1 MRFENIINRM
11 RYLTKSR
18 FKQGLECPTKLFY
31 TKKELYPSS
40 NKGDTFLQSLA
51 EGGFQV
57 EELARMQFSEGKAIL
72 GVDWNYSELAESTK
86 VLLQEENVTIF
97 EAAFL
102 YKNLFIRVDILKKVG
117 NKIQLIEVK
126 AKSVNK
132 ETHQGFF
139 NKNGTINSG
148 WMLYLYD
155 VAFQQYVIEKSMP
168 SCSVTPYLM
177 LANKDVKATVD
188 GLNQKFK
195 ISKTS
200 NLRTGIIKEENLSLG
215 DLGEFLIAKLN
226 INEEISLI
234 RTSNPLDEIRTFEQT
249 IKFYDSH
256 YLNDVKI
263 NSLIGKH
270 CKDCEFQCEE
280 TDTTKSGY
288 LECWTSQLKIS
299 NNQAKKPKVYNVSNL
314 MSAKK
319 IMADGTYFMEDLDE
333 SNIDV
338 KLAVGRFSASERQWI
353 QIEKEKNKDT
363 TPVVKLNGLRDELHS
378 WIYPLNFIDF
388 ETSGMALPFTIGRK
402 PYEQLAFQFSHH
414 IVYEDGSVEHASEYL
429 NAKVG
434 EFPNFSFIRAL
445 KKALEKNNGIIFR
458 YHNHENTI
466 VNAIYMQLLS
476 SDEEDKEE
484 LISFIKSISHN
495 TDKSDSKWCGERDMI
510 DLWKV
515 VKDYY
520 YDPYTK
526 GSNSI
531 KDVLPAVLNSSMFL
545 QNRYQQKLKN
555 INLTSKNF
563 DDSQIFLIFKDEKL
577 INPYKLL
584 PPLFDDWTQDEIDN
598 VISGL
603 EGISDGGSALTAYG
617 KLQFEEIS
625 ERERSE
631 IELALLKYCELDTL
645 AMVMIFEALR
655 GVVNNNKI

>member
-1 MRFENIINRM
+1 MRP
-11 RYLTKSR
+11 LTKSR
-18 FKQGLECPTKLFY
+18 FKQALECPTKLFY

-57 EELARMQFSEGKAIL
+57 EELARMQFPEGKAIL
-72 GVDWNYSELAESTK
+72 GDDWNYSELAERTK
-86 VLLQEENVTIF
+86 VFLQEENVTIF

-117 NKIQLIEVK
+117 NRIQLIEVK

-168 SCSVTPYLM
+168 SCRVTPYLM
-177 LANKDVKATVD
+177 LANKDVKSTVD

-195 ISKTS
+195 ISKKS
-200 NLRTGIIKEENLSLG
+200 NLRTGIIKAENLSLS
-215 DLGEFLIAKLN
+215 DLGESLIAKLN
-226 INEEISLI
+226 IEEEINLI
-234 RTSNPLDEIRTFEQT
+234 KTSNPQDEIRTFEQT
-249 IKFYDSH
+249 IEHFDSN
-256 YLNDVKI
+256 YLKDVKI

-280 TDTTKSGY
+280 TENTKSGY
-288 LECWTSQLKIS
+288 LECWTSQLNIS
-299 NNQAKKPKVYNVSNL
+299 KEQAKKPKVYNVSNL
-314 MSAKK
+314 RSATK
-319 IMADGTYFMEDLDE
+319 IMSEGTYFMEELSE
-333 SNIDV
+333 GNIDV
-338 KLAVGRFSASERQWI
+338 KIEVDKFSSSERQWI
-353 QIEKEKNKDT
+353 QIEKEKNNDS
-363 TPVVKLNGLRDELHS
+363 TPAVEINGLRDELNS
-378 WIYPLNFIDF
+378 WVYPLNFIDF
-388 ETSGMALPFTIGRK
+388 ETSGMALPFTKGRK

-414 IVYEDGSVEHASEYL
+414 IVYEDGRVEHATEYL

-434 EFPNFSFIRAL
+434 EFPNFAFIRAL
-445 KKALEKNNGIIFR
+445 KKALEKNNGSIFR

-484 LISFIKSISHN
+484 LISFIKLISHN
-495 TDKSDSKWCGERDMI
+495 TGKSAEKWCGDRDMI

-531 KDVLPAVLNSSMFL
+531 KDVLPAVLNSSLFL
-545 QNRYQQKLKN
+545 KNRYQEELKN

-563 DDSQIFLIFKDEKL
+563 DDNQIFLKFKDGEL

-584 PPLFDDWTQDEIDN
+584 PLLFDNWTQDEIDN
-598 VISGL
+598 IISGF
-603 EGISDGGSALTAYG
+603 EGISDGGAALTAYG

-625 ERERSE
+625 ERERGE
-631 IELALLKYCELDTL
+631 IERALLKYCELDTL
-645 AMVMIFEALR
+645 AMVMIYEAWR
-655 GVVNNNKI
+655 EMIKE

>member
-1 MRFENIINRM
+1 M

-18 FKQGLECPTKLFY
+18 FKQALECPTKLFY
-31 TKKELYPSS
+31 TKKVLYPSS
-40 NKGDTFLQSLA
+40 NKGDAFLQSLA

-57 EELARMQFSEGKAIL
+57 EELARMQFPEGKAIL
-72 GVDWNYSELAESTK
+72 GDDWNYSELAERTK

-139 NKNGTINSG
+139 NKNGTVNSG

-168 SCSVTPYLM
+168 SFRVTPYLM
-177 LANKDVKATVD
+177 LANKDKKATVD

-215 DLGEFLIAKLN
+215 DLGESLIAKLN
-226 INEEISLI
+226 IEEEINLI
-234 RTSNPLDEIRTFEQT
+234 KTSNPQDEIRTFEQT
-249 IKFYDSH
+249 IEHFDSH

-280 TDTTKSGY
+280 TKDAKSGF
-288 LECWTSQLKIS
+288 LECWTSQLNIS
-299 NNQAKKPKVYNVSNL
+299 DIQALKQKVYNVSNL
-314 MSAKK
+314 RSAKK
-319 IMADGTYFMEDLDE
+319 IMDEGTYFMEDLDE

-338 KLAVGRFSASERQWI
+338 KVEAGRFSSTERQWI
-353 QIEKEKNKDT
+353 QIEKEKNNDA
-363 TPVVKLNGLRDELHS
+363 TPAVEINGLRDELNS
-378 WIYPLNFIDF
+378 WVYPLNFIDF
-388 ETSGMALPFTIGRK
+388 ETSGMALPFTKGRK

-414 IVYEDGSVEHASEYL
+414 IVYEDGTVEHATEYL

-434 EFPNFSFIRAL
+434 EFPNFEFIRAL
-445 KKALEKNNGIIFR
+445 KKALEINNGSIFR

-484 LISFIKSISHN
+484 LISFIKLISHN
-495 TDKSDSKWCGERDMI
+495 TGKSAEKWCGDRDMI

-531 KDVLPAVLNSSMFL
+531 KDVLPAVLNSSIFL
-545 QNRYQQKLKN
+545 QNKYQKELKD

-563 DDSQIFLIFKDEKL
+563 VGNQIFLKFKDEKL

-584 PPLFDDWTQDEIDN
+584 PPLFDNWTQDEIDN

-603 EGISDGGSALTAYG
+603 EGISDGGAALTAYG

-625 ERERSE
+625 ERERGE
-631 IELALLKYCELDTL
+631 IERALLKYCELDTL
-645 AMVMIFEALR
+645 AMVMIYESWKDMI
-655 GVVNNNKI
+655 NE

>member
-1 MRFENIINRM
+1 M

-18 FKQGLECPTKLFY
+18 FKQALECPTKLFY

-57 EELARMQFSEGKAIL
+57 EELARMQFPEGKAIL
-72 GVDWNYSELAESTK
+72 GDDWNYSELAERTK

-117 NKIQLIEVK
+117 DKIQLIEVK

-132 ETHQGFF
+132 DTHQGFF
-139 NKNGTINSG
+139 NKNGTVNSG

-168 SCSVTPYLM
+168 SFRVTPYLM
-177 LANKDVKATVD
+177 LANKDKKATVD

-215 DLGEFLIAKLN
+215 DLGESLIAKLN
-226 INEEISLI
+226 IEEEINLI
-234 RTSNPLDEIRTFEQT
+234 KTSNPQDEIRTFEQT
-249 IKFYDSH
+249 IEHFDSH

-280 TDTTKSGY
+280 TKDAKSGF
-288 LECWTSQLKIS
+288 LECWTSQLNIS
-299 NNQAKKPKVYNVSNL
+299 DIQALKQKVYNVSNL
-314 MSAKK
+314 RSAKK
-319 IMADGTYFMEDLDE
+319 IMDEGTYFMEDLDE

-338 KLAVGRFSASERQWI
+338 KVEAGRFSSTERQWI
-353 QIEKEKNKDT
+353 QIEKEKNNDA
-363 TPVVKLNGLRDELHS
+363 TPAVEINGLRDELNS
-378 WIYPLNFIDF
+378 WVYPLNFIDF
-388 ETSGMALPFTIGRK
+388 ETSGMALPFTKGRK

-414 IVYEDGSVEHASEYL
+414 IVYEDGTVEHATEYL

-434 EFPNFSFIRAL
+434 EFPNFEFIRAL
-445 KKALEKNNGIIFR
+445 KKALEINNGSIFR

-484 LISFIKSISHN
+484 LISFIKLISHN
-495 TDKSDSKWCGERDMI
+495 TGKSAEKWCGDRDMI

-515 VKDYY
+515 VTDYY

-531 KDVLPAVLNSSMFL
+531 KDVLPAALNSSIFL
-545 QNRYQQKLKN
+545 QNKYQKELKD

-563 DDSQIFLIFKDEKL
+563 VGNQIFLKFKDEKL

-584 PPLFDDWTQDEIDN
+584 PPLFDNWTQDEIDN

-603 EGISDGGSALTAYG
+603 EGISDGGAALTAYG

-625 ERERSE
+625 ERERGE
-631 IELALLKYCELDTL
+631 IERALLKYCELDTL
-645 AMVMIFEALR
+645 AMVMIYESWKDMI
-655 GVVNNNKI
+655 NE

>member
-1 MRFENIINRM
+1 M

-18 FKQGLECPTKLFY
+18 FKQALECPTKLFY
-31 TKKELYPSS
+31 TKKVLYPSS
-40 NKGDTFLQSLA
+40 NKGDAFLQSLA

-57 EELARMQFSEGKAIL
+57 EELARMQFPEGKAIL
-72 GVDWNYSELAESTK
+72 GDDWNYSELAERTK

-102 YKNLFIRVDILKKVG
+102 YKNLFIRVDILKKFG
-117 NKIQLIEVK
+117 DKIQLIEVK

-132 ETHQGFF
+132 DTHQGFF
-139 NKNGTINSG
+139 NKNGTVNSG

-168 SCSVTPYLM
+168 SFSVTPYLM
-177 LANKDVKATVD
+177 LANKDKKATVD

-215 DLGEFLIAKLN
+215 DLGESLIAKLN
-226 INEEISLI
+226 IEEEINLI
-234 RTSNPLDEIRTFEQT
+234 KTSNPQDEIRTFEQT
-249 IKFYDSH
+249 IEHFDSH

-280 TDTTKSGY
+280 TKDTKSGF
-288 LECWTSQLKIS
+288 LECWTSQLNIS
-299 NNQAKKPKVYNVSNL
+299 DIQALKQKVYNVSNL
-314 MSAKK
+314 RSAKK
-319 IMADGTYFMEDLDE
+319 IMDEGTYFMEDLNE

-338 KLAVGRFSASERQWI
+338 KVEAGRFSSTERQWI

-363 TPVVKLNGLRDELHS
+363 TAAVELSGLSDELNS
-378 WIYPLNFIDF
+378 WVYPLNFIDF
-388 ETSGMALPFTIGRK
+388 ETSGMALPFTKGRK

-414 IVYEDGSVEHASEYL
+414 IVYEDGRVEHATEYL

-434 EFPNFSFIRAL
+434 EFPNFEFIRAL
-445 KKALEKNNGIIFR
+445 KKALEINNGSIFR

-476 SDEEDKEE
+476 SNEEDKEE
-484 LISFIKSISHN
+484 LISFIKLISHN
-495 TDKSDSKWCGERDMI
+495 TGKSAEKWCGDRDMI

-531 KDVLPAVLNSSMFL
+531 KDVLPAVLNSSILL
-545 QNRYQQKLKN
+545 QNKYQKELKD

-563 DDSQIFLIFKDEKL
+563 VGNQIFLKFKDEKL

-584 PPLFDDWTQDEIDN
+584 PLLFDNWTQDEIDN

-603 EGISDGGSALTAYG
+603 EGISDGGAALTAYG

-625 ERERSE
+625 ERERGE
-631 IELALLKYCELDTL
+631 IEGALLKYCELDTL
-645 AMVMIFEALR
+645 AMVMIYESWKDMI
-655 GVVNNNKI
+655 NE

>member
-1 MRFENIINRM
+1 M

-18 FKQGLECPTKLFY
+18 FKQALECPTKLFY
-31 TKKELYPSS
+31 TKKVLYPSS
-40 NKGDTFLQSLA
+40 NKGDAFLQSLA

-57 EELARMQFSEGKAIL
+57 EELARMQFPEGKAIL
-72 GVDWNYSELAESTK
+72 GDDWNYSELAERTK

-117 NKIQLIEVK
+117 DKIQLIEVK

-132 ETHQGFF
+132 DTHQGFF
-139 NKNGTINSG
+139 NKNGTVNSG

-168 SCSVTPYLM
+168 SFSVTPYLM
-177 LANKDVKATVD
+177 LANKDKKATVD

-215 DLGEFLIAKLN
+215 DLGESLIAKLN
-226 INEEISLI
+226 IEEEINLI
-234 RTSNPLDEIRTFEQT
+234 KTSNPQDEIRTFEQT
-249 IKFYDSH
+249 IEHFDSH

-280 TDTTKSGY
+280 TKDTKSGF
-288 LECWTSQLKIS
+288 LECWTSQLNIS
-299 NNQAKKPKVYNVSNL
+299 DIQALKQKVYNVSNL
-314 MSAKK
+314 RSAKK
-319 IMADGTYFMEDLDE
+319 IMDEGTYFMEDLNE

-338 KLAVGRFSASERQWI
+338 KVEAGRFSSTERQWI

-363 TPVVKLNGLRDELHS
+363 TAAVELSGLSDELNS
-378 WIYPLNFIDF
+378 WVYPLNFIDF
-388 ETSGMALPFTIGRK
+388 ETSGMALPFTKGRK

-414 IVYEDGSVEHASEYL
+414 IVYEDGRVEHATEYL

-434 EFPNFSFIRAL
+434 EFPNFEFIRAL
-445 KKALEKNNGIIFR
+445 KKALEINNGSIFR

-476 SDEEDKEE
+476 SNEEDKEE
-484 LISFIKSISHN
+484 LISFIKLISHN
-495 TDKSDSKWCGERDMI
+495 TGKSAEKWCGDRDMI

-531 KDVLPAVLNSSMFL
+531 KDVLPAVLNSSIFL
-545 QNRYQQKLKN
+545 QNKYQKELKD

-563 DDSQIFLIFKDEKL
+563 VGNQIFLKFKDEKL

-584 PPLFDDWTQDEIDN
+584 PPLFDNWTQDEIDN

-603 EGISDGGSALTAYG
+603 EGIRDGGAALTAYG

-625 ERERSE
+625 ERERGE
-631 IELALLKYCELDTL
+631 IERALLKYCELDTL
-645 AMVMIFEALR
+645 AMVMIYEHL
-655 GVVNNNKI
+655 KSII

>member
-1 MRFENIINRM
+1 M

-18 FKQGLECPTKLFY
+18 FKLALECPTKLFY
-31 TKKELYPSS
+31 TKKDLYPST
-40 NKGDTFLQSLA
+40 NTEDTFLQSLA
-51 EGGFQV
+51 EGGFQI
-57 EELARMQFSEGKAIL
+57 EELARMQFPEGKTIL
-72 GVDWNYSELAESTK
+72 GDDWNYSELAERTK
-86 VLLQEENVTIF
+86 VLLQNENATIF

-102 YKNLFIRVDILKKVG
+102 YKNLFIRVDILKKAG

-132 ETHQGFF
+132 ENHHSFF

-148 WMLYLYD
+148 WMMYLYD
-155 VAFQQYVIEKSMP
+155 VAFQLYVIEKSMP

-177 LANKDVKATVD
+177 LANKDVRATVD

-195 ISKTS
+195 ISKNS
-200 NLRTGIIKEENLSLG
+200 NLRTGIIKAQNLNLG
-215 DLGEFLIAKLN
+215 DLGESLIAKLI

-234 RTSNPLDEIRTFEQT
+234 RTSNPQDEKRTFEKT
-249 IKFYDSH
+249 IEFYNSH

-263 NSLIGKH
+263 NSLVGKH
-270 CKDCEFQCEE
+270 CKDCEFQCKE
-280 TDTTKSGY
+280 TDATKSGY
-288 LECWTSQLKIS
+288 LECWISQLKITKT
-299 NNQAKKPKVYNVSNL
+299 QAKKPKVYNVSNL
-314 MSAKK
+314 MSSKK
-319 IMADGTYFMEDLDE
+319 IMTEGTYFREDLDE

-338 KLAVGRFSASERQWI
+338 KLEAGRFSASERQWI
-353 QIEKEKNKDT
+353 QIEKEKNNDT
-363 TPVVKLNGLRDELHS
+363 TCKVELNGLRDELNS
-378 WIYPLNFIDF
+378 WVYPLNFIDF
-388 ETSGMALPFTIGRK
+388 ETSGMALPFTKGRK

-414 IVYEDGSVEHASEYL
+414 IIFEDGSVEHASEYL
-429 NAKVG
+429 NAKAG
-434 EFPNFSFIRAL
+434 EFPNFEFVRAL
-445 KKALEKNNGIIFR
+445 KMALEKNNGSVFR

-466 VNAIYMQLLS
+466 VNAIYRQILS
-476 SDEEDKEE
+476 SNEVDKEE

-495 TDKSDSKWCGERDMI
+495 TDKSDVKWCGERDMI

-563 DDSQIFLIFKDEKL
+563 DDSQIFFIFKDEKL

-584 PPLFDDWTQDEIDN
+584 PPLFNNWTQEEIDN
-598 VISGL
+598 TISDL
-603 EGISDGGSALTAYG
+603 EGISDGGAALTAYG

-625 ERERSE
+625 MKERGE
-631 IELALLKYCELDTL
+631 IECALLKYCELDTL
-645 AMVMIFEALR
+645 AMVMIFEAFR
-655 GVVNNNKI
+655 DIIKE

>member
-1 MRFENIINRM
+1 M

-18 FKQGLECPTKLFY
+18 FKQALECPTKLFY
-31 TKKELYPSS
+31 TKKVLYPSS
-40 NKGDTFLQSLA
+40 NKGDAFLQSLA

-57 EELARMQFSEGKAIL
+57 EELARMQFPEGKAIL
-72 GVDWNYSELAESTK
+72 GDDWNYSELAERTK

-117 NKIQLIEVK
+117 DKIQLIEVK

-132 ETHQGFF
+132 DTHQGFF
-139 NKNGTINSG
+139 NKNGTVNSG

-168 SCSVTPYLM
+168 SFRVTPYLM
-177 LANKDVKATVD
+177 LANKDKKATVD

-215 DLGEFLIAKLN
+215 DLGESLIAKLN
-226 INEEISLI
+226 IEEEINLI
-234 RTSNPLDEIRTFEQT
+234 KTSNPQDEIRTFEQT
-249 IKFYDSH
+249 IEHFDSH

-280 TDTTKSGY
+280 TKDTKSGF
-288 LECWTSQLKIS
+288 LECWTSQLNIS
-299 NNQAKKPKVYNVSNL
+299 DIQALKQKVYNVSNL
-314 MSAKK
+314 RSAKK
-319 IMADGTYFMEDLDE
+319 IMDEGTYFMEDLDE

-338 KLAVGRFSASERQWI
+338 QVEEDKFTSSQRQWI

-363 TPVVKLNGLRDELHS
+363 TAAVELSGLSDELNS
-378 WIYPLNFIDF
+378 WVYPLNFIDF
-388 ETSGMALPFTIGRK
+388 ETSGMALPFTKGRK

-414 IVYEDGSVEHASEYL
+414 IVYEDGRVDHATEYL

-434 EFPNFSFIRAL
+434 EFPNFEFIRAL
-445 KKALEKNNGIIFR
+445 KKALEINNGSIFR

-484 LISFIKSISHN
+484 LISFIKLISHN
-495 TDKSDSKWCGERDMI
+495 TGKSAEKWCGDRDMI

-531 KDVLPAVLNSSMFL
+531 KDVLPAVLNSSIFL
-545 QNRYQQKLKN
+545 QNKYQKELKD

-563 DDSQIFLIFKDEKL
+563 VGNQIFLKFKDEKL

-584 PPLFDDWTQDEIDN
+584 PPLFDNWTQDEIDN

-603 EGISDGGSALTAYG
+603 EGISDGGAALTAYG

-625 ERERSE
+625 ERERGE
-631 IELALLKYCELDTL
+631 IERALLKYCELDTL
-645 AMVMIFEALR
+645 AMVMIYESWKDMI
-655 GVVNNNKI
+655 NE

>member
-1 MRFENIINRM
+1 M

-18 FKQGLECPTKLFY
+18 FKQALECPTKLFY
-31 TKKELYPSS
+31 TKKVLYPSS
-40 NKGDTFLQSLA
+40 NKGDAFLQSLA

-57 EELARMQFSEGKAIL
+57 EELARMQFPEGKAIL
-72 GVDWNYSELAESTK
+72 GDDWNYSELAERTK

-117 NKIQLIEVK
+117 DKIQLIEVK

-132 ETHQGFF
+132 DTHQGFF
-139 NKNGTINSG
+139 NKNGTVNSG

-168 SCSVTPYLM
+168 SFSVTPYLM
-177 LANKDVKATVD
+177 LANKDKKATVD

-215 DLGEFLIAKLN
+215 DLGESLIAKLN
-226 INEEISLI
+226 IEEEINLI
-234 RTSNPLDEIRTFEQT
+234 KTSNPQDEIRTFEQT
-249 IKFYDSH
+249 IEHFDSH

-280 TDTTKSGY
+280 TKDTKSGF
-288 LECWTSQLKIS
+288 LECWTSQLNIS
-299 NNQAKKPKVYNVSNL
+299 DIQALKQKVYNVSNL
-314 MSAKK
+314 RSAKK
-319 IMADGTYFMEDLDE
+319 IMDEGTYFMEDLNE

-338 KLAVGRFSASERQWI
+338 KVEAGRFSSTERQWI

-363 TPVVKLNGLRDELHS
+363 TAAVELSGLSDELNS
-378 WIYPLNFIDF
+378 WVYPLNFIDF
-388 ETSGMALPFTIGRK
+388 ETSGMALPFTKGRK

-414 IVYEDGSVEHASEYL
+414 IVYEDGRVEHATEYL

-434 EFPNFSFIRAL
+434 EFPNFEFIRAL
-445 KKALEKNNGIIFR
+445 KKALEINNGSIFR

-484 LISFIKSISHN
+484 LISFIKLISHN
-495 TDKSDSKWCGERDMI
+495 TGKSAEKWCGDRDMI

-531 KDVLPAVLNSSMFL
+531 KDVLPAVLNSSIFL
-545 QNRYQQKLKN
+545 QNKYQKELKD

-563 DDSQIFLIFKDEKL
+563 VGNQIFLKFKDEKL

-584 PPLFDDWTQDEIDN
+584 PPLFDNWTQDEIDN

-603 EGISDGGSALTAYG
+603 EGISDGGAALTAYG

-625 ERERSE
+625 ERERGE
-631 IELALLKYCELDTL
+631 IERALLKYCELDTL
-645 AMVMIFEALR
+645 AMVMIYESWKDMI
-655 GVVNNNKI
+655 NE

>member
-1 MRFENIINRM
+1 M

-18 FKQGLECPTKLFY
+18 FKQALECPTKLFY
-31 TKKELYPSS
+31 TKKVLYPSS
-40 NKGDTFLQSLA
+40 NKGDAFLQSLA

-57 EELARMQFSEGKAIL
+57 EELARMQFPEGKAIL
-72 GVDWNYSELAESTK
+72 GDDWNYSELAERTK

-117 NKIQLIEVK
+117 DKIQLIEVK

-132 ETHQGFF
+132 DTHQGFF
-139 NKNGTINSG
+139 NKNGTVNSG

-168 SCSVTPYLM
+168 SFRVTPYLM
-177 LANKDVKATVD
+177 LANKDKKATVD

-215 DLGEFLIAKLN
+215 DLGESLIAKLN
-226 INEEISLI
+226 IEEEINLI
-234 RTSNPLDEIRTFEQT
+234 KTSNPQDEIRTFEQT
-249 IKFYDSH
+249 IEHFDSH

-280 TDTTKSGY
+280 TKDAKSGF
-288 LECWTSQLKIS
+288 LECWTSQLNIS
-299 NNQAKKPKVYNVSNL
+299 DIQALKQKVYNVSNL
-314 MSAKK
+314 RSAKK
-319 IMADGTYFMEDLDE
+319 IMDEGTYFMEDLDE

-338 KLAVGRFSASERQWI
+338 KVEAGRFSSTERQWI
-353 QIEKEKNKDT
+353 QIEKEKNNDA
-363 TPVVKLNGLRDELHS
+363 TPAVEINGLRDELNS
-378 WIYPLNFIDF
+378 WVYPLNFIDF
-388 ETSGMALPFTIGRK
+388 ETSGMALPFTKGRK

-414 IVYEDGSVEHASEYL
+414 IVYEDGTVEHATEYL

-434 EFPNFSFIRAL
+434 EFPNFEFIRAL
-445 KKALEKNNGIIFR
+445 KKALEINNGSIFR

-484 LISFIKSISHN
+484 LISFIKLISHN
-495 TDKSDSKWCGERDMI
+495 TGKSAEKWCGDRDMI

-531 KDVLPAVLNSSMFL
+531 KDVLPAVLNSSIFL
-545 QNRYQQKLKN
+545 QNKYQKELKD

-563 DDSQIFLIFKDEKL
+563 VGNQIFLKFKDEKL

-584 PPLFDDWTQDEIDN
+584 PPLFDNWTQDEIDN

-603 EGISDGGSALTAYG
+603 EGISDGGAALTAYG

-625 ERERSE
+625 ERERGE
-631 IELALLKYCELDTL
+631 IERALLKYCELDTL
-645 AMVMIFEALR
+645 AMVMIYESWKDMI
-655 GVVNNNKI
+655 NE

>member
-1 MRFENIINRM
+1 M

-18 FKQGLECPTKLFY
+18 FKQALECPTKLFY
-31 TKKELYPSS
+31 TKKVLYPSS
-40 NKGDTFLQSLA
+40 NKGDAFLQSLA

-57 EELARMQFSEGKAIL
+57 EELARMQFPEGKAIL
-72 GVDWNYSELAESTK
+72 GDDWNYSELAERTK

-117 NKIQLIEVK
+117 DKIQLIEVK

-139 NKNGTINSG
+139 NKNGTVNSG

-168 SCSVTPYLM
+168 SFRVTPYLM
-177 LANKDVKATVD
+177 LANKDKKATVD

-215 DLGEFLIAKLN
+215 DLGESLIAKLN
-226 INEEISLI
+226 IEEEINLI
-234 RTSNPLDEIRTFEQT
+234 KTSNPQDEIRTFEQT
-249 IKFYDSH
+249 IEHFDSH

-280 TDTTKSGY
+280 TKDAKSGF
-288 LECWTSQLKIS
+288 LECWTSQLNIS
-299 NNQAKKPKVYNVSNL
+299 DIQALKQKVYNVSNL
-314 MSAKK
+314 RSAKK
-319 IMADGTYFMEDLDE
+319 IMDEGTYFMEDLDE

-338 KLAVGRFSASERQWI
+338 KVEAGRFSSTERQWI
-353 QIEKEKNKDT
+353 QIEKEKNNDA
-363 TPVVKLNGLRDELHS
+363 TPAVEINGLRDELNS
-378 WIYPLNFIDF
+378 WVYPLNFIDF
-388 ETSGMALPFTIGRK
+388 ETSGMALPFTKGRK

-414 IVYEDGSVEHASEYL
+414 IVYEDGRVEHATEYL

-434 EFPNFSFIRAL
+434 EFPNFEFIRAL
-445 KKALEKNNGIIFR
+445 KKALEINNGSIFR

-484 LISFIKSISHN
+484 LISFIKLISHN
-495 TDKSDSKWCGERDMI
+495 TGKSAEKWCGDRDMI

-515 VKDYY
+515 VTDYY

-531 KDVLPAVLNSSMFL
+531 KDVLPAVLNSSIFL
-545 QNRYQQKLKN
+545 QNKYQKELKD

-563 DDSQIFLIFKDEKL
+563 VGNQIFLKFKDEKL

-584 PPLFDDWTQDEIDN
+584 PPLFDNWTQDEIDN

-603 EGISDGGSALTAYG
+603 EGISDGGAALTAYG

-625 ERERSE
+625 ERERGE
-631 IELALLKYCELDTL
+631 IERALLKYCELDTL
-645 AMVMIFEALR
+645 AMVMIYESWKDMI
-655 GVVNNNKI
+655 NE

>member
-1 MRFENIINRM
+1 M

-18 FKQGLECPTKLFY
+18 FKQALECPTKLFY
-31 TKKELYPSS
+31 TKKVLYPSS
-40 NKGDTFLQSLA
+40 NKGDAFLQSLA

-57 EELARMQFSEGKAIL
+57 EELARMQFPEGKAIL
-72 GVDWNYSELAESTK
+72 GDDWNYSELAERTK
-86 VLLQEENVTIF
+86 VLLQEENITIF

-102 YKNLFIRVDILKKVG
+102 YKNLFIRVDILKKFG
-117 NKIQLIEVK
+117 DKIQLIEVK

-132 ETHQGFF
+132 DTHQGFF
-139 NKNGTINSG
+139 NKNGTVNSG

-168 SCSVTPYLM
+168 SFSVTPYLM
-177 LANKDVKATVD
+177 LANKDKKATVD

-215 DLGEFLIAKLN
+215 DLGESLIAKLN
-226 INEEISLI
+226 IEEEINLI
-234 RTSNPLDEIRTFEQT
+234 KTSNPQDEIRTFEQT
-249 IKFYDSH
+249 IEHFDSH

-280 TDTTKSGY
+280 TKDTKSGF
-288 LECWTSQLKIS
+288 LECWTSQLNIS
-299 NNQAKKPKVYNVSNL
+299 DIQALKQKVYNVSNL
-314 MSAKK
+314 RSAKK
-319 IMADGTYFMEDLDE
+319 IMDEGTYFMEDLNE

-338 KLAVGRFSASERQWI
+338 KVEAGRFSSTERQWI

-363 TPVVKLNGLRDELHS
+363 TAAVELSGLSDELNS
-378 WIYPLNFIDF
+378 WVYPLNFIDF
-388 ETSGMALPFTIGRK
+388 ETSGMALPFTKGRK

-414 IVYEDGSVEHASEYL
+414 IVYEDGRVEHATEYL

-434 EFPNFSFIRAL
+434 EFPNFEFIRAL
-445 KKALEKNNGIIFR
+445 KKALEINNGSIFR

-484 LISFIKSISHN
+484 LISFIKLISHN
-495 TDKSDSKWCGERDMI
+495 TGKSAEKWCGDRDMI

-515 VKDYY
+515 VKGYY

-531 KDVLPAVLNSSMFL
+531 KDVLPAVLNSSIFL
-545 QNRYQQKLKN
+545 QNKYQKELKD

-563 DDSQIFLIFKDEKL
+563 LGNQIFLKFKDEKL

-584 PPLFDDWTQDEIDN
+584 PPLFDNWTKDEIDN

-603 EGISDGGSALTAYG
+603 EGISDGGAALTAYG

-625 ERERSE
+625 ERERGE
-631 IELALLKYCELDTL
+631 IERALLKYCELDTL
-645 AMVMIFEALR
+645 AMVMIYESW
-655 GVVNNNKI
+655 KDMIKE

>member
-1 MRFENIINRM
+1 MRH
-11 RYLTKSR
+11 LTKSR
-18 FKQGLECPTKLFY
+18 FKQALDCPTKLFY

-57 EELARMQFSEGKAIL
+57 EELARMQFPEGKAIL
-72 GVDWNYSELAESTK
+72 GDDWNYSELAERTK
-86 VLLQEENVTIF
+86 VLLQEENATIF

-139 NKNGTINSG
+139 NKDGTINSG

-155 VAFQQYVIEKSMP
+155 VAFQQYVIEKSIP
-168 SCSVTPYLM
+168 SCRVTPYLM

-200 NLRTGIIKEENLSLG
+200 NLRTGIIKAENLSLS
-215 DLGEFLIAKLN
+215 DLGESLIAKLN

-280 TDTTKSGY
+280 TEDTKSGY

-299 NNQAKKPKVYNVSNL
+299 NTQAKKPKVYNVSNL
-314 MSAKK
+314 RSAKK
-319 IMADGTYFMEDLDE
+319 IMAEGIYFMEDLDE

-338 KLAVGRFSASERQWI
+338 QVEVDKFSSSERQWI
-353 QIEKEKNKDT
+353 QIEKEKNNDT
-363 TPVVKLNGLRDELHS
+363 TPAVKLNGLRDELNS

-388 ETSGMALPFTIGRK
+388 ETSGMALPFTKGRK

-414 IVYEDGSVEHASEYL
+414 IVYKDGRVEHATEYL

-434 EFPNFSFIRAL
+434 EFPNFAFIRAL
-445 KKALEKNNGIIFR
+445 KKALEKNNGSIFR

-476 SDEEDKEE
+476 SGEEDKEE
-484 LISFIKSISHN
+484 LISFIKLISHN
-495 TDKSDSKWCGERDMI
+495 TGKSAEKRGGDRDMI

-545 QNRYQQKLKN
+545 QHRYQQELKN

-563 DDSQIFLIFKDEKL
+563 DDNQIFLKFKDGEL

-584 PPLFDDWTQDEIDN
+584 PPLFDSWTQDEIDN
-598 VISGL
+598 AISGL
-603 EGISDGGSALTAYG
+603 EGISDGGAALTAYG
-617 KLQFEEIS
+617 KLQFEEVS
-625 ERERSE
+625 DRERGE
-631 IELALLKYCELDTL
+631 IEHALLKYCELDTL
-645 AMVMIFEALR
+645 AMVMIYEAW
-655 GVVNNNKI
+655 KDMIKE

>member
-1 MRFENIINRM
+1 M

-18 FKQGLECPTKLFY
+18 FKQALECPTKLFY
-31 TKKELYPSS
+31 TKKVLYPSS
-40 NKGDTFLQSLA
+40 NKGDAFLQSLA

-57 EELARMQFSEGKAIL
+57 EELARMQFPEGKAIL
-72 GVDWNYSELAESTK
+72 GDDWNYSELAERTK

-117 NKIQLIEVK
+117 DKIQLIEVK

-139 NKNGTINSG
+139 NKNGTVNSG

-168 SCSVTPYLM
+168 SFRVTPYLM
-177 LANKDVKATVD
+177 LANKDKKATVD

-215 DLGEFLIAKLN
+215 DLGESLIAKLN
-226 INEEISLI
+226 IEEEINLI
-234 RTSNPLDEIRTFEQT
+234 KTSNPQDEIRTFEQT
-249 IKFYDSH
+249 IEHFDSH

-280 TDTTKSGY
+280 TKDAKSGF
-288 LECWTSQLKIS
+288 LECWTSQLNIS
-299 NNQAKKPKVYNVSNL
+299 DIQALKQKVYNVSNL
-314 MSAKK
+314 RSAKK
-319 IMADGTYFMEDLDE
+319 IMDEGTYFMEDLDE

-338 KLAVGRFSASERQWI
+338 KVEAGRFSSTERQWI
-353 QIEKEKNKDT
+353 QIEKEKNNDA
-363 TPVVKLNGLRDELHS
+363 TPAVEINGLRDELNS
-378 WIYPLNFIDF
+378 WVYPLNFIDF
-388 ETSGMALPFTIGRK
+388 ETSGMALPFTKGRK

-414 IVYEDGSVEHASEYL
+414 IVYEDGTVEHATEYL

-434 EFPNFSFIRAL
+434 EFPNFEFIRAL
-445 KKALEKNNGIIFR
+445 KKALEINNGSIFR

-484 LISFIKSISHN
+484 LISFIKLISHN
-495 TDKSDSKWCGERDMI
+495 TGKSAEKWCGDRDMI

-515 VKDYY
+515 VTDYY

-531 KDVLPAVLNSSMFL
+531 KDVLPAVLNSSIFL
-545 QNRYQQKLKN
+545 QNKYQKELKD

-563 DDSQIFLIFKDEKL
+563 VGNQIFLKFKDEKL

-584 PPLFDDWTQDEIDN
+584 PPLFDNWTQDEIDN

-603 EGISDGGSALTAYG
+603 EGISDGGAALTAYG

-625 ERERSE
+625 ERERGE
-631 IELALLKYCELDTL
+631 IERALLKYCELDTL
-645 AMVMIFEALR
+645 AMVMIYESWKDMI
-655 GVVNNNKI
+655 NE

>member
-1 MRFENIINRM
+1 M

-18 FKQGLECPTKLFY
+18 FKQALECPTKLFY
-31 TKKELYPSS
+31 TKKVLYPSS
-40 NKGDTFLQSLA
+40 NKGDAFLQSLA

-57 EELARMQFSEGKAIL
+57 EELARMQFPEGKAIL
-72 GVDWNYSELAESTK
+72 GDDWNYSELAERTK

-117 NKIQLIEVK
+117 DKIQLIEVK

-132 ETHQGFF
+132 DTHQGFF
-139 NKNGTINSG
+139 NKNGTVNSG

-168 SCSVTPYLM
+168 SFRVTPYLM
-177 LANKDVKATVD
+177 LANKDKKATVD

-215 DLGEFLIAKLN
+215 DLGESLIAKLN
-226 INEEISLI
+226 IEEEINLI
-234 RTSNPLDEIRTFEQT
+234 KTSNPQDEIRTFEQT
-249 IKFYDSH
+249 IEHFDSH

-280 TDTTKSGY
+280 TKDTKSGF
-288 LECWTSQLKIS
+288 LECWTSQLNIS
-299 NNQAKKPKVYNVSNL
+299 DIQALKQKVYNVSNL
-314 MSAKK
+314 RSAKK
-319 IMADGTYFMEDLDE
+319 IMDEGTYFMEDLDE

-338 KLAVGRFSASERQWI
+338 QVEEDKFTSSQRQWI

-363 TPVVKLNGLRDELHS
+363 TAAVELSGLSDELNS
-378 WIYPLNFIDF
+378 WVYPLNFIDF
-388 ETSGMALPFTIGRK
+388 ETSGMALPFTKGRK

-414 IVYEDGSVEHASEYL
+414 IVYEDGRVEHATEYL

-434 EFPNFSFIRAL
+434 EFPNFEFIRAL
-445 KKALEKNNGIIFR
+445 KKALEINNGSIFR

-484 LISFIKSISHN
+484 LISFIKLISHN
-495 TDKSDSKWCGERDMI
+495 TGKSAEKWCGDRDMI

-531 KDVLPAVLNSSMFL
+531 KDVLPAVLNSSIFL
-545 QNRYQQKLKN
+545 QNKYQKELKD

-563 DDSQIFLIFKDEKL
+563 VGNQIFLKFKDEKL

-584 PPLFDDWTQDEIDN
+584 PPLFDNWTQDEIDN

-603 EGISDGGSALTAYG
+603 EGISDGGAALTAYG

-625 ERERSE
+625 ERERGE
-631 IELALLKYCELDTL
+631 IERALLKYCELDTL
-645 AMVMIFEALR
+645 AMVMIYESWKDMI
-655 GVVNNNKI
+655 NE

>member
-1 MRFENIINRM
+1 M

-18 FKQGLECPTKLFY
+18 FKQALECPTKLFY
-31 TKKELYPSS
+31 TKKVLYPSS
-40 NKGDTFLQSLA
+40 NKGDAFLQSLA

-57 EELARMQFSEGKAIL
+57 EELARMQFPEGKAIL
-72 GVDWNYSELAESTK
+72 GDDWNYSELAERTK

-117 NKIQLIEVK
+117 DKIQLIEVK

-132 ETHQGFF
+132 DTHQGFF
-139 NKNGTINSG
+139 NKNGTVNSG

-155 VAFQQYVIEKSMP
+155 VAFQQYVIEKSIP
-168 SCSVTPYLM
+168 SFRVTPYLM
-177 LANKDVKATVD
+177 LANKDKKATVD

-215 DLGEFLIAKLN
+215 DLGESLIAKLN
-226 INEEISLI
+226 IEEEINLI
-234 RTSNPLDEIRTFEQT
+234 KTSNPQDEIRTFEQT
-249 IKFYDSH
+249 IEHFDSH

-280 TDTTKSGY
+280 TKDAKSGF
-288 LECWTSQLKIS
+288 LECWTSQLNIS
-299 NNQAKKPKVYNVSNL
+299 DIQALKQKVYNVSNL
-314 MSAKK
+314 RSAKK
-319 IMADGTYFMEDLDE
+319 IMDEGTYFMEDLNE

-338 KLAVGRFSASERQWI
+338 KVEAGRFSSTERQWI

-363 TPVVKLNGLRDELHS
+363 TAAVELSGLSDELNS
-378 WIYPLNFIDF
+378 WVYPLNFIDF
-388 ETSGMALPFTIGRK
+388 ETSGMALPFTKGRK

-414 IVYEDGSVEHASEYL
+414 IVYEDGRVEHATEYL

-434 EFPNFSFIRAL
+434 EFPNFEFIRAL
-445 KKALEKNNGIIFR
+445 KKALEINNGSIFR

-484 LISFIKSISHN
+484 LISFIKLISHN
-495 TDKSDSKWCGERDMI
+495 TGKSAEKWCGDRDMI

-531 KDVLPAVLNSSMFL
+531 KDVLPAVLNSSIFL
-545 QNRYQQKLKN
+545 QNKYQKELKD

-563 DDSQIFLIFKDEKL
+563 VGNQIFLKFKDEKL

-584 PPLFDDWTQDEIDN
+584 PPLFDNWTQDEIDN

-603 EGISDGGSALTAYG
+603 EGISDGGAALTAYG

-625 ERERSE
+625 EKERGE
-631 IELALLKYCELDTL
+631 IERALLKYCELDTL
-645 AMVMIFEALR
+645 AMVMIYEFWKDMINE
-655 GVVNNNKI
+655 

>member
-1 MRFENIINRM
+1 
-11 RYLTKSR
+11 
-18 FKQGLECPTKLFY
+18 
-31 TKKELYPSS
+31 
-40 NKGDTFLQSLA
+40 
-51 EGGFQV
+51 
-57 EELARMQFSEGKAIL
+57 
-72 GVDWNYSELAESTK
+72 
-86 VLLQEENVTIF
+86 
-97 EAAFL
+97 
-102 YKNLFIRVDILKKVG
+102 
-117 NKIQLIEVK
+117 
-126 AKSVNK
+126 
-132 ETHQGFF
+132 
-139 NKNGTINSG
+139 
-148 WMLYLYD
+148 
-155 VAFQQYVIEKSMP
+155 
-168 SCSVTPYLM
+168 M
-177 LANKDVKATVD
+177 LANKDKKATVD

-215 DLGEFLIAKLN
+215 DLGESLIAKLN
-226 INEEISLI
+226 IEEEINLI
-234 RTSNPLDEIRTFEQT
+234 KTSNPQDEIRTFEQT
-249 IKFYDSH
+249 IEHFDSH

-280 TDTTKSGY
+280 TKDTKSGF
-288 LECWTSQLKIS
+288 LECWTSQLNIS
-299 NNQAKKPKVYNVSNL
+299 DIQALKQKVYNVSNL
-314 MSAKK
+314 RSAKK
-319 IMADGTYFMEDLDE
+319 IMDEGTYFMEDLNE

-338 KLAVGRFSASERQWI
+338 KVEAGRFSSTERQWI

-363 TPVVKLNGLRDELHS
+363 TAAVELSGLSDELNS
-378 WIYPLNFIDF
+378 WVYPLNFIDF
-388 ETSGMALPFTIGRK
+388 ETSGMALPFTKGRK

-414 IVYEDGSVEHASEYL
+414 IVYEDGRVEHATEYL

-434 EFPNFSFIRAL
+434 EFPNFEFIRAL
-445 KKALEKNNGIIFR
+445 KKALEINNGSIFR

-484 LISFIKSISHN
+484 LISFIKLISHN
-495 TDKSDSKWCGERDMI
+495 TGKSAEKWCGDRDMI

-531 KDVLPAVLNSSMFL
+531 KDVLPAVLNSSIFL
-545 QNRYQQKLKN
+545 QNKYQKELKD

-563 DDSQIFLIFKDEKL
+563 VGNQIFLKFKDEKL

-584 PPLFDDWTQDEIDN
+584 PPLFDNWTQDEIDN

-603 EGISDGGSALTAYG
+603 EGISDGGAALTAYA

-625 ERERSE
+625 ERERGE
-631 IELALLKYCELDTL
+631 IERALLKYCELDTL
-645 AMVMIFEALR
+645 AMVMIYESWKDMI
-655 GVVNNNKI
+655 NE

>member
-1 MRFENIINRM
+1 M

-18 FKQGLECPTKLFY
+18 FKQALECPTKLFY
-31 TKKELYPSS
+31 TKKVLYPSS
-40 NKGDTFLQSLA
+40 NKGDAFLQSLA

-57 EELARMQFSEGKAIL
+57 EELARMQFPEGKAIL
-72 GVDWNYSELAESTK
+72 GDDWNYSELAERTK

-132 ETHQGFF
+132 DTHQGFF
-139 NKNGTINSG
+139 NKNGTVNSG

-168 SCSVTPYLM
+168 SFSVTPYLM
-177 LANKDVKATVD
+177 LANKDKKATVD

-200 NLRTGIIKEENLSLG
+200 NLRTGIIKEENLNLG
-215 DLGEFLIAKLN
+215 DLGESLIAKLN
-226 INEEISLI
+226 IEEEINLI
-234 RTSNPLDEIRTFEQT
+234 KTSNPQDEIRTFEQT
-249 IKFYDSH
+249 IEHFDSH

-280 TDTTKSGY
+280 TKDTKSGF
-288 LECWTSQLKIS
+288 LECWTSQLNIS
-299 NNQAKKPKVYNVSNL
+299 DIQALKQKVYNVSNL
-314 MSAKK
+314 RSAKK
-319 IMADGTYFMEDLDE
+319 IMDEGTYFMEDLNE

-338 KLAVGRFSASERQWI
+338 KVEAGRFSSTERQWI

-363 TPVVKLNGLRDELHS
+363 TAAVELSGLSDELNS
-378 WIYPLNFIDF
+378 WVYPLNFIDF
-388 ETSGMALPFTIGRK
+388 ETSGMALPFTKGRK

-414 IVYEDGSVEHASEYL
+414 IVYEDGRVEHATEYL

-434 EFPNFSFIRAL
+434 EFPNFEFIRAL
-445 KKALEKNNGIIFR
+445 KKALEINNGSIFR

-484 LISFIKSISHN
+484 LISFIKLISHN
-495 TDKSDSKWCGERDMI
+495 TGKSAEKWCGDRDMI

-531 KDVLPAVLNSSMFL
+531 KDILPAVLNSSIFL
-545 QNRYQQKLKN
+545 QNKYQKELKD

-563 DDSQIFLIFKDEKL
+563 VGNQIFLKFKDEKL

-584 PPLFDDWTQDEIDN
+584 PPLFDNWTQDEIDN

-603 EGISDGGSALTAYG
+603 EGISDGGAALTAYA

-625 ERERSE
+625 ERERGE
-631 IELALLKYCELDTL
+631 IERALLKYCELDTL
-645 AMVMIFEALR
+645 AMVMIYESWKDMI
-655 GVVNNNKI
+655 NE

>member
-1 MRFENIINRM
+1 M

-18 FKQGLECPTKLFY
+18 FKQALECPTKLFY
-31 TKKELYPSS
+31 TKKVLYPSS
-40 NKGDTFLQSLA
+40 NKGDAFLQSLA

-57 EELARMQFSEGKAIL
+57 EELARMQFPEGKAIL
-72 GVDWNYSELAESTK
+72 GDDWNYSELAERTK

-102 YKNLFIRVDILKKVG
+102 YENLFIRVDILKKVG

-132 ETHQGFF
+132 DTHLGFF
-139 NKNGTINSG
+139 NKNGTVNSG

-168 SCSVTPYLM
+168 NCRVTPYLM
-177 LANKDVKATVD
+177 LANKDKKATVD

-215 DLGEFLIAKLN
+215 DLGESLIAKLN
-226 INEEISLI
+226 IEEEINLI
-234 RTSNPLDEIRTFEQT
+234 KTSNPQDDIRSFEQT
-249 IKFYDSH
+249 IEHFDSH

-263 NSLIGKH
+263 NTLIGKH
-270 CKDCEFQCEE
+270 CKECEFQCEE
-280 TDTTKSGY
+280 THDTKSGY
-288 LECWTSQLKIS
+288 LECWTSQLNIS
-299 NNQAKKPKVYNVSNL
+299 NTQALKPKVYNVSNL
-314 MSAKK
+314 RSATK
-319 IMADGTYFMEDLDE
+319 IMDEGTYFMEDLNE

-338 KLAVGRFSASERQWI
+338 KVEAGRFSSTERQWI
-353 QIEKEKNKDT
+353 QIEKEKNDDT
-363 TPVVKLNGLRDELHS
+363 TPAVEINGLRDELNS

-388 ETSGMALPFTIGRK
+388 ETSGMALPFTKGRK

-414 IVYEDGSVEHASEYL
+414 IVYDDGRVDHATEYL

-434 EFPNFSFIRAL
+434 EFPNFAFIRAL
-445 KKALEKNNGIIFR
+445 KKALEKNNGSIFR

-466 VNAIYMQLLS
+466 VNAIYLQLLN
-476 SDEEDKEE
+476 SDEDDKEE
-484 LISFIKSISHN
+484 LISFIKLISHN
-495 TDKSDSKWCGERDMI
+495 TGKSVEKWCGDRDMI

-526 GSNSI
+526 GSNSV
-531 KDVLPAVLNSSMFL
+531 KDVLPAALNSSIFL
-545 QNRYQQKLKN
+545 QNRYQKKLKD

-563 DDSQIFLIFKDEKL
+563 KDDQIFLKFKDDKL
-577 INPYKLL
+577 INPYKIL
-584 PPLFDDWTQDEIDN
+584 PPLFDNWTQYEIDN
-598 VISGL
+598 VVSGL
-603 EGISDGGSALTAYG
+603 EGISDGGAALTAYG

-625 ERERSE
+625 DKERGE
-631 IELALLKYCELDTL
+631 IEHALLKYCELDTL
-645 AMVMIFEALR
+645 AMVMIFESWK
-655 GVVNNNKI
+655 NMIN

>member
-1 MRFENIINRM
+1 M

-18 FKQGLECPTKLFY
+18 FKQALECPTKLFY
-31 TKKELYPSS
+31 TKKVLYPSS
-40 NKGDTFLQSLA
+40 NKGDAFLQSLA

-57 EELARMQFSEGKAIL
+57 EELARMQFPEGKAIL
-72 GVDWNYSELAESTK
+72 GDDWNYSELAERTK

-117 NKIQLIEVK
+117 DKIQLIEVK

-132 ETHQGFF
+132 DTHQGFF
-139 NKNGTINSG
+139 NKNGTVNSG

-168 SCSVTPYLM
+168 SFSVTPYLM
-177 LANKDVKATVD
+177 LANKDKKATVD

-215 DLGEFLIAKLN
+215 DLGESLIAKLN
-226 INEEISLI
+226 IEEEINLI
-234 RTSNPLDEIRTFEQT
+234 KTSNPQDEIRTFEQT
-249 IKFYDSH
+249 IEHFDSH

-280 TDTTKSGY
+280 TKDAKSGF
-288 LECWTSQLKIS
+288 LECWTSQLNIS
-299 NNQAKKPKVYNVSNL
+299 DIQALKQKVYNVSNL
-314 MSAKK
+314 RSAKK
-319 IMADGTYFMEDLDE
+319 IMDEGTYFMEDLNE

-338 KLAVGRFSASERQWI
+338 KVEAGRFSSTERQWI

-363 TPVVKLNGLRDELHS
+363 TAAVELSGLSDELNS
-378 WIYPLNFIDF
+378 WVYPLNFIDF
-388 ETSGMALPFTIGRK
+388 ETSGMALPFTKGRK

-414 IVYEDGSVEHASEYL
+414 IVYEDGRVEHATEYL

-434 EFPNFSFIRAL
+434 EFPNFEFIRAL
-445 KKALEKNNGIIFR
+445 KKALEINNGSIFR

-484 LISFIKSISHN
+484 LISFIKLISHN
-495 TDKSDSKWCGERDMI
+495 TGKSAEKWCGDRDMI

-531 KDVLPAVLNSSMFL
+531 KDVLPAVLNSSIFL
-545 QNRYQQKLKN
+545 QNKYQKELKD

-563 DDSQIFLIFKDEKL
+563 VGNQIFLKFKDEKL

-584 PPLFDDWTQDEIDN
+584 PPLFDNWTQDEIDN

-603 EGISDGGSALTAYG
+603 EGISDGGAALTAYG

-625 ERERSE
+625 ERERGE
-631 IELALLKYCELDTL
+631 IERALLKYCELDTL
-645 AMVMIFEALR
+645 AMVMIYESWKDMI
-655 GVVNNNKI
+655 NE

>member
-1 MRFENIINRM
+1 M

-18 FKQGLECPTKLFY
+18 FKQALECPTKLFY
-31 TKKELYPSS
+31 TKKVLYPSS
-40 NKGDTFLQSLA
+40 NKGDAFLQSLA

-57 EELARMQFSEGKAIL
+57 EELARMQFPEGKAIL
-72 GVDWNYSELAESTK
+72 GDDWNYSELAERTK

-117 NKIQLIEVK
+117 DKIQLIEVK

-139 NKNGTINSG
+139 NKNGTVNSG

-168 SCSVTPYLM
+168 SFRVTPYLM
-177 LANKDVKATVD
+177 LANKDKKATVD

-215 DLGEFLIAKLN
+215 DLGESLIAKLN
-226 INEEISLI
+226 IEEEINLI
-234 RTSNPLDEIRTFEQT
+234 KTSNPQDEIRTFEQT
-249 IKFYDSH
+249 IEHFDSH

-280 TDTTKSGY
+280 TKDTKSGF
-288 LECWTSQLKIS
+288 LECWTSQLNIS
-299 NNQAKKPKVYNVSNL
+299 DIQALKQKVYNVSNL
-314 MSAKK
+314 RSAKK
-319 IMADGTYFMEDLDE
+319 IMDEGTYFMEDLDE

-338 KLAVGRFSASERQWI
+338 KVEAGRFSSTERQWI
-353 QIEKEKNKDT
+353 QIEKEKNNDA
-363 TPVVKLNGLRDELHS
+363 TPAVEINGLRDELNS
-378 WIYPLNFIDF
+378 WVYPLNFIDF
-388 ETSGMALPFTIGRK
+388 ETSGMALPFTKGRK

-414 IVYEDGSVEHASEYL
+414 IVYEDGRVEHATEYL

-434 EFPNFSFIRAL
+434 EFPNFEFIRAL
-445 KKALEKNNGIIFR
+445 KKALEINNGSIFR

-484 LISFIKSISHN
+484 LISFIKLISHN
-495 TDKSDSKWCGERDMI
+495 TGKSAEKWCGDRDMI

-515 VKDYY
+515 VTDYY

-531 KDVLPAVLNSSMFL
+531 KDVLPAALNSSIFL
-545 QNRYQQKLKN
+545 QNKYQKELKD

-563 DDSQIFLIFKDEKL
+563 VGNQIFLKFKDEKL

-584 PPLFDDWTQDEIDN
+584 PPLFDNWTQDEIDN

-603 EGISDGGSALTAYG
+603 EGISDGGAALTAYG

-625 ERERSE
+625 ERERGE
-631 IELALLKYCELDTL
+631 IERALLKYCELDTL
-645 AMVMIFEALR
+645 AMVMIYESWKDMI
-655 GVVNNNKI
+655 NE

>member
-1 MRFENIINRM
+1 M

-18 FKQGLECPTKLFY
+18 FKQALECPTKLFY
-31 TKKELYPSS
+31 TKKVLYPSS
-40 NKGDTFLQSLA
+40 NKGDAFLQSLA

-57 EELARMQFSEGKAIL
+57 EELARMQFPEGKAIL
-72 GVDWNYSELAESTK
+72 GDDWNYSELAERTK
-86 VLLQEENVTIF
+86 VLLQKENVTIF

-102 YKNLFIRVDILKKVG
+102 YKNLFIRVDILKKFG
-117 NKIQLIEVK
+117 DKIQLIEVK

-132 ETHQGFF
+132 DTHQGFF
-139 NKNGTINSG
+139 NKNGTVNSG

-168 SCSVTPYLM
+168 SFSVTPYLM
-177 LANKDVKATVD
+177 LANKDKKATVD

-215 DLGEFLIAKLN
+215 DLGESLIAKLN
-226 INEEISLI
+226 IEEEINLI
-234 RTSNPLDEIRTFEQT
+234 KTSNPQDEIRTFEQT
-249 IKFYDSH
+249 IEHFDSH

-280 TDTTKSGY
+280 TKDTKSGF
-288 LECWTSQLKIS
+288 LECWTSQLNIS
-299 NNQAKKPKVYNVSNL
+299 DIQALKQKVYNVSNL
-314 MSAKK
+314 RSAKK
-319 IMADGTYFMEDLDE
+319 IMDEGTYFMEDLNE

-338 KLAVGRFSASERQWI
+338 KVEAGRFSSTERQWI

-363 TPVVKLNGLRDELHS
+363 TAAVELSGLSDELNS
-378 WIYPLNFIDF
+378 WVYPLNFIDF
-388 ETSGMALPFTIGRK
+388 ETSGMALPFTKGRK

-414 IVYEDGSVEHASEYL
+414 IVYEDGRVEHATEYL

-434 EFPNFSFIRAL
+434 EFPNFEFIRAL
-445 KKALEKNNGIIFR
+445 KKALEINNGSIFR

-484 LISFIKSISHN
+484 LISFIKLISHN
-495 TDKSDSKWCGERDMI
+495 TGKSAEKWCGDRDMI

-515 VKDYY
+515 VKGYY

-531 KDVLPAVLNSSMFL
+531 KDVLPAVLNSSIFL
-545 QNRYQQKLKN
+545 QNKYQKELKD

-563 DDSQIFLIFKDEKL
+563 VGNQIFLKFKDEKL

-584 PPLFDDWTQDEIDN
+584 PPLFDNWTQDEIDN

-603 EGISDGGSALTAYG
+603 EGISDGGAALTAYG

-625 ERERSE
+625 ERERGE
-631 IELALLKYCELDTL
+631 IERALLKYCELDTL
-645 AMVMIFEALR
+645 AMVMIYESWKDMI
-655 GVVNNNKI
+655 NE

>member
-1 MRFENIINRM
+1 M

-18 FKQGLECPTKLFY
+18 FKQALECPTKLFY
-31 TKKELYPSS
+31 TKKVLYPSS
-40 NKGDTFLQSLA
+40 NKGDAFLQSLA

-57 EELARMQFSEGKAIL
+57 EELARMQFPEGKAIL
-72 GVDWNYSELAESTK
+72 GDDWNYSELAERTK

-102 YKNLFIRVDILKKVG
+102 YENLFIRVDILKKVG

-132 ETHQGFF
+132 DTHLGFF
-139 NKNGTINSG
+139 NKNGTVNSG

-168 SCSVTPYLM
+168 NCRVTPYLM
-177 LANKDVKATVD
+177 LANKDKKATVD

-215 DLGEFLIAKLN
+215 DLGESLIAKLN
-226 INEEISLI
+226 IEEEINLI
-234 RTSNPLDEIRTFEQT
+234 KTSNPQDDIRSFEQT
-249 IKFYDSH
+249 IEHFDSH

-270 CKDCEFQCEE
+270 CKECEFQCEE
-280 TDTTKSGY
+280 AQDTKSGY
-288 LECWTSQLKIS
+288 LECWTSQLNIS
-299 NNQAKKPKVYNVSNL
+299 NTQALKPKVYNVSNL
-314 MSAKK
+314 RSAAK
-319 IMADGTYFMEDLDE
+319 IMDEGTYFMEDLNE

-338 KLAVGRFSASERQWI
+338 KVEAGRFSSTERQWI

-363 TPVVKLNGLRDELHS
+363 SPAVELNGLRDELNS
-378 WIYPLNFIDF
+378 WVYPLNFIDF
-388 ETSGMALPFTIGRK
+388 ETSGMALPFTKGRK

-414 IVYEDGSVEHASEYL
+414 IVYEDGRVEHATEYL

-434 EFPNFSFIRAL
+434 EFPNFAFIRAL
-445 KKALEKNNGIIFR
+445 KKALEKNNGSIFR

-476 SDEEDKEE
+476 SDEQDKEE
-484 LISFIKSISHN
+484 LISFIMLISHN
-495 TDKSDSKWCGERDMI
+495 TGKSAKKWCGDRDMI

-515 VKDYY
+515 VKNYY

-545 QNRYQQKLKN
+545 QNRYQQELKN

-563 DDSQIFLIFKDEKL
+563 EDNQIFLKFKDEEL

-584 PPLFDDWTQDEIDN
+584 PPLFDSWTQDEIDN
-598 VISGL
+598 AISGL
-603 EGISDGGSALTAYG
+603 EGISDGGAALTAYG

-625 ERERSE
+625 EKERGE
-631 IELALLKYCELDTL
+631 IEHALLKYCELDTL
-645 AMVMIFEALR
+645 AMVMIYEAWR
-655 GVVNNNKI
+655 DMINE

>member
-1 MRFENIINRM
+1 M

-18 FKQGLECPTKLFY
+18 FKQALECPTKLFY
-31 TKKELYPSS
+31 TKKVLYPSS
-40 NKGDTFLQSLA
+40 NKGDAFLQSLA

-57 EELARMQFSEGKAIL
+57 EELARMQFPEGKAIL
-72 GVDWNYSELAESTK
+72 GDDWNYSELAERTK

-117 NKIQLIEVK
+117 DKIQLIEVK

-132 ETHQGFF
+132 DTHQGFF
-139 NKNGTINSG
+139 NKNGTVNSG

-168 SCSVTPYLM
+168 SFRVTPYLM
-177 LANKDVKATVD
+177 LANKDKKATVD

-215 DLGEFLIAKLN
+215 DLGESLIAKLN
-226 INEEISLI
+226 IEEEINLI
-234 RTSNPLDEIRTFEQT
+234 KTSNPQDDIRSFEQT
-249 IKFYDSH
+249 IEHFDSH

-280 TDTTKSGY
+280 TKDTKSGF
-288 LECWTSQLKIS
+288 LECWTSQLNIS
-299 NNQAKKPKVYNVSNL
+299 DIQALKQKVYNVSNL
-314 MSAKK
+314 RSAKK
-319 IMADGTYFMEDLDE
+319 IMDEGTYFMEDLDE

-338 KLAVGRFSASERQWI
+338 QVEEDKFTSSERQWI

-363 TPVVKLNGLRDELHS
+363 TAAVELSGLSDELNS
-378 WIYPLNFIDF
+378 WVYPLNFIDF
-388 ETSGMALPFTIGRK
+388 ETSGMALPFTKGRK

-414 IVYEDGSVEHASEYL
+414 IVYEDGTVEHATEYL

-434 EFPNFSFIRAL
+434 EFPNFEFIRAL
-445 KKALEKNNGIIFR
+445 KKALEINNGSIFR

-484 LISFIKSISHN
+484 LISFIKLISHN
-495 TDKSDSKWCGERDMI
+495 TGKSAEKWCGDRDMI

-531 KDVLPAVLNSSMFL
+531 KDVLPAVLNSSIFL
-545 QNRYQQKLKN
+545 QNKYQKELKD

-563 DDSQIFLIFKDEKL
+563 VGNQIFLKFKDEKL

-584 PPLFDDWTQDEIDN
+584 PPLFDNWTQDEIDN

-603 EGISDGGSALTAYG
+603 EGISDGGAALTAYG

-625 ERERSE
+625 ERERGE
-631 IELALLKYCELDTL
+631 IERALLKYCELDTL
-645 AMVMIFEALR
+645 AMVMIYESWKDMI
-655 GVVNNNKI
+655 NE

>member
-1 MRFENIINRM
+1 M

-18 FKQGLECPTKLFY
+18 FKQALECPTKLFY
-31 TKKELYPSS
+31 TKKVLYPSS
-40 NKGDTFLQSLA
+40 NKGDAFLQSLA

-57 EELARMQFSEGKAIL
+57 EELARMQFPEGKAIL
-72 GVDWNYSELAESTK
+72 GDDWNYSELAERTK
-86 VLLQEENVTIF
+86 VLLQKENVTIF

-117 NKIQLIEVK
+117 DKIQLIEVK

-132 ETHQGFF
+132 DTHQGFF
-139 NKNGTINSG
+139 NKNGTVNSG

-168 SCSVTPYLM
+168 SFSVTPYLM
-177 LANKDVKATVD
+177 LANKDKKATVD

-215 DLGEFLIAKLN
+215 DLGESLIAKLN
-226 INEEISLI
+226 IEEEINLI
-234 RTSNPLDEIRTFEQT
+234 KTSNPQDEIRTFEQT
-249 IKFYDSH
+249 IEHFDSH

-280 TDTTKSGY
+280 TKDTKSGF
-288 LECWTSQLKIS
+288 LECWTSQLNIS
-299 NNQAKKPKVYNVSNL
+299 DIQALKQKVYNVSNL
-314 MSAKK
+314 RSAKK
-319 IMADGTYFMEDLDE
+319 IMDEGTYFMEDLNE

-338 KLAVGRFSASERQWI
+338 KVEAGRFSSTERQWI

-363 TPVVKLNGLRDELHS
+363 TAAVELSGLSDELNS
-378 WIYPLNFIDF
+378 WVYPLNFIDF
-388 ETSGMALPFTIGRK
+388 ETSGMALPFTKGRK

-414 IVYEDGSVEHASEYL
+414 IVYEDGRVEHATEYL

-434 EFPNFSFIRAL
+434 EFPNFEFIRAL
-445 KKALEKNNGIIFR
+445 KKALEINNGSIFR

-476 SDEEDKEE
+476 SNEEDKEE
-484 LISFIKSISHN
+484 LISFIKLISHN
-495 TDKSDSKWCGERDMI
+495 TGKSAEKWCGDRDMI

-531 KDVLPAVLNSSMFL
+531 KDVLPAVLNSSIFL
-545 QNRYQQKLKN
+545 QNKYQKELKD

-563 DDSQIFLIFKDEKL
+563 VGNQIFLKFKDEKL

-584 PPLFDDWTQDEIDN
+584 PPLFDNWTQDEIDN

-603 EGISDGGSALTAYG
+603 EGISDGGAALTAYG

-625 ERERSE
+625 ERERGE
-631 IELALLKYCELDTL
+631 IERALLKYCELDTL
-645 AMVMIFEALR
+645 AMVMIYESWKDMI
-655 GVVNNNKI
+655 NE